1 MKKVCY
7 IFLLERE
14 ATVFFFLGDAAMIG
28 KLFLSHKRSR
38 PERPTFRPTLESL
51 ESREVPTAAQVSAAY
66 HALFTDMSN
75 LVASVTARPVDQ
87 TAVDTNFTAVRSD
100 MLLLQFSARNF
111 VPTDRLLIDNALVTS
126 GITLVYQGFNNF
138 PSISAGEFVSIERQ
152 GFSAIADGAL
162 DSVVTGFFPQTS
174 GDSVLT

>member
-28 KLFLSHKRSR
+28 KLLMSHKRSR

-51 ESREVPTAAQVSAAY
+51 ENRLVPSAADASAAY
-66 HALFTDMSN
+66 DALPTNMSN
-75 LVASVTARPVDQ
+75 LVASMTARPVDHN
-87 TAVDTNFTAVRSD
+87 ALDTNFSAVTNNF
-100 MLLLQFSARNF
+100 LLLEYSARNF
-111 VPTDRLLIDNALVTS
+111 VVPDRLRIDNALVVN

-138 PSISAGEFVSIERQ
+138 PSISGGEFVSIERL
-152 GFSAIADGAL
+152 GFSAIENGAL
-162 DSVVTGFFPQTS
+162 DFLVTGFFPETS
-174 GDSVLT
+174 DDAVLT

>member
-1 MKKVCY
+1 
-7 IFLLERE
+7 
-14 ATVFFFLGDAAMIG
+14 MIG

-38 PERPTFRPTLESL
+38 PERSTFRPTLESL

-75 LVASVTARPVDQ
+75 LVASMTARPVDQ
-87 TAVDTNFTAVRSD
+87 TAVDTNFTDVNNNV
-100 MLLLQFSARNF
+100 LLLQFSARNF

-126 GITLVYQGFNNF
+126 GVSLVFQGFNNF
-138 PSISAGEFVSIERQ
+138 PSISAGEFVSIVRL
-152 GFSAIADGAL
+152 GSSAIESGAL
-162 DSVVTGFFPQTS
+162 DSLVTGFFPQTS

>member
-28 KLFLSHKRSR
+28 KLFPAHKRSR

-51 ESREVPTAAQVSAAY
+51 ENRLAPSAADVSAAY

-75 LVASVTARPVDQ
+75 LVASMTARPVDHN
-87 TAVDTNFTAVRSD
+87 AVDTNFNAVRSD
-100 MLLLQFSARNF
+100 TLLLEFSARNF
-111 VPTDRLLIDNALVTS
+111 VPADRLRIDNALVTS
-126 GITLVYQGFNNF
+126 GVSLVYQGFNNF
-138 PSISAGEFVSIERQ
+138 PSISAGEFVSIERL
-152 GFSAIADGAL
+152 GFSAIEMGAL
-162 DSVVTGFFPQTS
+162 DSLVTGFFPQTS